1 MRTKWRSLLLHLQH
15 LLDVSALQRVDA
27 HVGQVG
33 QGEVGHTVV
42 HGLFGTGL
50 GHGHDIH
57 VKAGVLEV
65 ALVLGHVHADVV
77 GIGCPGKH
85 ESDLL
90 EVGGVGVGGVGGV
103 GLATCGETESHGKG
117 AHEGSGLGY
126 KAFLHNDGSLIRCLS
141 IVLWDCF
148 ERKSAENDMEGLDFR
163 STSAPDIPYESSGK
177 PVCHT
182 LVKLFHYRDRVGDL
196 MRSRAFS
203 RSWLPARAFDGK
215 KELLVR
221 VGVFVVAGRAEQ
233 DALAGVYRQHQY
245 ACHQDN
251 DDGGGEDQRRA
262 E

>member
-1 MRTKWRSLLLHLQH
+1 
-15 LLDVSALQRVDA
+15 VSALQRVDA

-182 LVKLFHYRDRVGDL
+182 LVKLFHYRDRGGDL
-196 MRSRAFS
+196 MRSR
-203 RSWLPARAFDGK
+203 
-215 KELLVR
+215 LV
-221 VGVFVVAGRAEQ
+221 Q
-233 DALAGVYRQHQY
+233 
-245 ACHQDN
+245 
-251 DDGGGEDQRRA
+251 
-262 E
+262 

>member
-1 MRTKWRSLLLHLQH
+1 
-15 LLDVSALQRVDA
+15 
-27 HVGQVG
+27 
-33 QGEVGHTVV
+33 
-42 HGLFGTGL
+42 
-50 GHGHDIH
+50 
-57 VKAGVLEV
+57 
-65 ALVLGHVHADVV
+65 
-77 GIGCPGKH
+77 
-85 ESDLL
+85 
-90 EVGGVGVGGVGGV
+90 
-103 GLATCGETESHGKG
+103 
-117 AHEGSGLGY
+117 
-126 KAFLHNDGSLIRCLS
+126 
-141 IVLWDCF
+141 
-148 ERKSAENDMEGLDFR
+148 MEGLDFR

-196 MRSRAFS
+196 MRSGFVQSVLGR
-203 RSWLPARAFDGK
+203 RLVPLTVK